1 MRARSRTPV
10 SKRGFTGI
18 EVIAVLVVLGIFAVV
33 LAAGLDVH
41 ASVAVEA
48 DILRSHLGYAQSLA
62 MANNTAAWSV
72 IFAGSSYT
80 LARDPPPAAPDH
92 IPYWPNESS
101 ATYLLPA
108 GISILS
114 GLGPVD
120 LNEWGAPAA
129 THVVLL
135 SDGSQSRSV
144 SITGFTGLVP

>member
-1 MRARSRTPV
+1 METRFNGPSAHH
-10 SKRGFTGI
+10 GFSLI
-18 EVIAVLVVLGIFAVV
+18 EVLVVLV
-33 LAAGLDVH
+33 LLAILGFSISAGLDTH
-41 ASVAVEA
+41 ASVVVEA

-120 LNEWGAPAA
+120 LNEWGAPET
-129 THVVLL
+129 THVVML
-135 SDGSQSRSV
+135 SDGTQTRSV

>member
-1 MRARSRTPV
+1 MEIRFIGPAAQS
-10 SKRGFTGI
+10 GFSLI
-18 EVIAVLVVLGIFAVV
+18 EMLVVLV
-33 LAAGLDVH
+33 LLAILGFSMSAGLDTH
-41 ASVAVEA
+41 ASVVVEA

-72 IFAGSSYT
+72 TFAGNSYT
-80 LARDPPPAAPDH
+80 LARDPPPPAPGH
-92 IPYWPNESS
+92 VPYWPNETS